1 MEQLDKQVSE
11 KSPDLFIVSLGA
23 DAQEHAFEWSC
34 RLNTMGIR
42 TDSDFRGKSMKALMK
57 RANKLNAAFVLIV
70 GDDELAQKKLVL
82 RNMATKEQ
90 TEIGLDNLVNDLAQ
104 LIKN

>member
-1 MEQLDKQVSE
+1 
-11 KSPDLFIVSLGA
+11 
-23 DAQEHAFEWSC
+23 
-34 RLNTMGIR
+34 
-42 TDSDFRGKSMKALMK
+42 MK

-90 TEIGLDNLVNDLAQ
+90 TEIGLDNLVNDLKK
-104 LIKN
+104 LIKY